1 MTIPIYNCLIN
12 EEDEKTGVFAIS
24 FVDYPAN
31 EIDFIRLNKQKGE
44 IYLNKDIHKQI
55 LTGVVLK
62 PDQLIYRNNEELG
75 EHYIRFSAEQI
86 ERIAQRMMRT
96 GLALHN
102 TTHQHERP
110 LSGNYLTELW
120 IVEDPERD
128 KSRALGFENLPKGTL
143 MCSYKVEDPNYWT
156 NEVMTGHVKGFSLEG
171 FFNQVIDQSN
181 KQTRQKLKK
190 MNKQRKKTL
199 LGRLASLLLDIETV
213 QKADATQS
221 GEPFVIFVLAD
232 GKEIYVDQDGFATLD
247 EEQAPAG
254 EHKLANGS
262 ILVVDEQGN
271 FVDTHDASN
280 QSNKPEE
287 TVPKETLRRK
297 ERTCLSEEFEP
308 KTSEA
313 LKAKIAEMQA
323 TIDELTKALQDA
335 QSLLEGT
342 KEQVEELRR
351 KTPSVRPVDHRSSL
365 SRDAKD
371 LSTAERMAVALNQSI
386 SRKRK

>member
-31 EIDFIRLNKQKGE
+31 EVDFVLLNKQMTKQKNKQTTE
-44 IYLNKDIHKQI
+44 VYLNKDIHKQI

-62 PDQLIYRNNEELG
+62 PDQLIYRNSKELG

-102 TTHQHERP
+102 TTHQHQRP

-120 IVEDPERD
+120 IVEDPEQD
-128 KSRALGFENLPKGTL
+128 KSRALGFEKLPKGTL

-181 KQTRQKLKK
+181 IQTRQKLKK

-232 GKEIYVDQDGFATLD
+232 GKEIYVDQDGFATLN

-254 EHKLANGS
+254 EHKLANGN
-262 ILVVDEQGN
+262 ILAIDEHGN
-271 FVDTHDASN
+271 FVDTHDASEK
-280 QSNKPEE
+280 SNNPEE
-287 TVPKETLRRK
+287 
-297 ERTCLSEEFEP
+297 
-308 KTSEA
+308 A
-313 LKAKIAEMQA
+313 DIIQ
-323 TIDELTKALQDA
+323 
-335 QSLLEGT
+335 
-342 KEQVEELRR
+342 
-351 KTPSVRPVDHRSSL
+351 
-365 SRDAKD
+365 
-371 LSTAERMAVALNQSI
+371 
-386 SRKRK
+386 